1 MSAPVTA
8 EDQIAP
14 ASPTTA
20 PAPGSAQGNE
30 SAAGTGSYD
39 YIVVGGGSAGCV
51 LANRLSA
58 DASKRVLLLEA
69 GGRDWN
75 PWIHVPVGYF
85 KTLHNPN
92 TDWCY
97 KTEPDK
103 GLNGRRIDW
112 PRGKVLGGSSS
123 INGLLYI
130 RGQKEDYDHWR
141 QLGNTG
147 WAFDDVLPYFIRS
160 EDQERG
166 ADDYHGAGGP
176 LAVSNMRIRRELCDK
191 FIEAAGELGIPRRD
205 DFNGA
210 EQEGAGYF
218 QLTARNGRRCS
229 TAVGY
234 LNPARGRDN
243 LEIVTHAQTERVLFQ
258 GRRAVGVAY
267 RRKGGLREARCRGE
281 VILSA
286 GAIGSPQILLLSG
299 VGPGAQLQGFDIP
312 VVHDLPGVGRNLQD
326 HLQVRM
332 VFKTK
337 VPITM
342 NDQVHNPFK
351 KMLMGLDYIFFR
363 RGPLSMGASQVCVF
377 AKTAPE
383 VATPDIQFHLQPLS
397 ADKPGEGLHRFSAF
411 TSSTCQLRPESRGVI
426 ELRSPFAQDYPA
438 IHPNY
443 LATTKD
449 QQTTVAGMRLSRAF
463 AATDTLAPLIE
474 SEMTPGAQAQSD
486 AELLD
491 AARNISQTIYHPT
504 STCKMGR
511 DETAVVDERLRVH
524 GLEGLRVVDASVMPA
539 IVSGNT
545 NAPTI
550 MIAEKA
556 SDMILA
562 DARETRLA
570 ARA

>member
-1 MSAPVTA
+1 MIA
-8 EDQIAP
+8 EDQATTTP
-14 ASPTTA
+14 PQSGEASA
-20 PAPGSAQGNE
+20 SD
-30 SAAGTGSYD
+30 AAAYD
-39 YIVVGGGSAGCV
+39 YIVVGAGSAGCV
-51 LANRLSA
+51 LANRLSSNPA
-58 DASKRVLLLEA
+58 ARVLLLEA

-75 PWIHVPVGYF
+75 PWIHIPVGYF
-85 KTLHNPN
+85 KTMHNPG

-103 GLNGRRIDW
+103 GLNGRRLDW

-130 RGQKEDYDHWR
+130 RGQKEDYDQWR

-147 WAFDDVLPYFIRS
+147 WSYDDVLPYFIRS

-166 ADDYHGAGGP
+166 GDDYHGVGGP

-191 FIEAAGELGIPRRD
+191 FIEAAGELGIPPSD

-210 EQEGAGYF
+210 AQEGAGYF

-234 LNPARGRDN
+234 LKPAKRRPN
-243 LEIVTHAQTERVLFQ
+243 LTIVTHAQTERVIFE

-267 RRKGGLREARCRGE
+267 RRKDKSLEARCRGE

-286 GAIGSPQILLLSG
+286 GAIGSPQILMLSG

-332 VFKTK
+332 VFKTR

-342 NDQVHNPFK
+342 NDQVHNPIK

-363 RGPLSMGASQVCVF
+363 RGPLTMGASQVCVF
-377 AKTAPE
+377 ARTTPE
-383 VATPDIQFHLQPLS
+383 AATPDIQFHLQPLS

-443 LATTKD
+443 LATVKD
-449 QQTTVAGMRLSRAF
+449 QQVTVAGMKLSRAI
-463 AATDTLAPLIE
+463 AATSTLAPLIE
-474 SEMTPGAQAQSD
+474 SELSPGTEAASD
-486 AELLD
+486 AQLLE
-491 AARNISQTIYHPT
+491 AARNISQTIYHPVG
-504 STCKMGR
+504 TCKMGP
-511 DETAVVDERLRVH
+511 DETAVVDERLRVR
-524 GLEGLRVVDASVMPA
+524 GLQGLRVVDASIMPTL
-539 IVSGNT
+539 VSGNT

-562 DARETRLA
+562 DS
-570 ARA
+570 RA

>member
-8 EDQIAP
+8 EQEISP
-14 ASPTTA
+14 ASPATA
-20 PAPGSAQGNE
+20 PAPVAARDDE
-30 SAAGTGSYD
+30 SAYA

-58 DASKRVLLLEA
+58 DPAKRVLLLEA

-85 KTLHNPN
+85 KTLHNPK

-147 WAFDDVLPYFIRS
+147 WAFDDVLPYFIRA
-160 EDQERG
+160 EGQERG

-191 FIEAAGELGIPRRD
+191 FIEAAGELGIPPRE

-234 LNPARGRDN
+234 LNPARGRAN
-243 LEIVTHAQTERVLFQ
+243 LEIVTHAQTERVLFE
-258 GRRAVGVAY
+258 GRRAVGVVY
-267 RRKGGLREARCRGE
+267 RLGGRRKGTPREARCRGE

-337 VPITM
+337 DPITM
-342 NDQVHNPFK
+342 NDQVHNPIK
-351 KMLMGLDYIFFR
+351 KMMMGLDYIFFR
-363 RGPLSMGASQVCVF
+363 RGPLTMGASQVCVF
-377 AKTAPE
+377 ARTSPE

-397 ADKPGEGLHRFSAF
+397 ADKPGEGLHKFSAF

-443 LATTKD
+443 LATAKD
-449 QQTTVAGMRLSRAF
+449 QQVTVAGMRLSRAF
-463 AATDTLAPLIE
+463 AATDTLAPLID
-474 SEMTPGAQAQSD
+474 SEMTPGSQAESD
-486 AELLD
+486 EALLD

-511 DETAVVDERLRVH
+511 DESSVVDERLRVH
-524 GLEGLRVVDASVMPA
+524 GLEGLRVVDASIMPA

-550 MIAEKA
+550 MIAEKGA
-556 SDMILA
+556 AMI
-562 DARETRLA
+562 REENA
-570 ARA
+570 A